1 MKKIK
6 QLITI
11 VMLAVI
17 AVACGSSTEE
27 VVNVEPA
34 FKIDVKIDAIAYKMA
49 YLTKYK
55 EGEFVKSDSVVI
67 ENGAFT
73 FTGSVE
79 SPNVQY
85 ILFDDSKERIV
96 VFIDNSDISIT
107 GTGLQKENVT
117 ITGAKLNTQL
127 DEFIGKVKVYEDR
140 LKLIADEYYAAE
152 EIGDKALVEAAD
164 YKYEVEDSLKTL
176 FVEEYINANLNSVI
190 APYLSL
196 RYMMNKDIDVIEK
209 LNSSFSKDI
218 RKSEYVALIKDHITL
233 TKSTQIGQPAP
244 LFSMNDKDGNPV
256 ALESFKGSYVM
267 IDFWASW
274 CGPCRA
280 ENPNVVAAYAKYH
293 DKGFEIFGVSFD
305 ENKEKW
311 LKAVED
317 DQLTWAHVSDLKGW
331 GNAAGKIYGVR
342 GIPHSVLIDKEGVI
356 VAKNL
361 RGEELHSKLA
371 EIFDKN
377 S

>member
-1 MKKIK
+1 
-6 QLITI
+6 
-11 VMLAVI
+11 MLAVI